1 MRLIEAVFPAS
12 KRDQVEN
19 AVEKH
24 KPTHVRFSE
33 TEEDDCAVMRA
44 LFVEEGAQGLVDAL
58 QEICGDEN
66 DWRIIVLPVEA
77 TAPKPEDSEDKQDD
91 KEKNNGPKN
100 VALREEI
107 YNDVSDGAKLS
118 LDFFVLTFASAIVAA
133 LGLNANNIAAVIG
146 AMVIAPLLGPIL
158 AFSLGAALGDFK
170 LLLRAGRNAVA
181 GLAVGFA
188 TAALIG
194 FWFGVNMESQE
205 LTSRTVA
212 GLDSVVLALAAGVAA
227 ALSIVAGISSAL
239 VGVMVAV
246 ALLPPAAAAGL
257 FLGAGDFG
265 YFGRSVLLLMVNIV
279 CIMLAAQG
287 VYIWKGVRPRTW
299 FEKQSAA
306 KALRLNLIVL
316 ASLLA
321 LLVGIIIFAPVG
333 SMPDAAGATGAAD

>member
-12 KRDQVEN
+12 KRDQVEK
-19 AVEKH
+19 AVEEH
-24 KPTHVRFSE
+24 RPSHARFSA
-33 TEEDDCAVMRA
+33 TEEDDCAVLRA

-58 QEICGDEN
+58 QGICDNEKN
-66 DWRIIVLPVEA
+66 WRIIVLPVEA
-77 TAPKPEDSEDKQDD
+77 TAPKPDD
-91 KEKNNGPKN
+91 GEEKKEESNGPKN

-107 YNDVSDGAKLS
+107 YDDVADGAKLS

-158 AFSLGAALGDFK
+158 AISLGSALGDFN
-170 LLLRAGRNAVA
+170 LLSRAGRNAVA

-194 FWFGVNMESQE
+194 AFFGVNMESPE
-205 LTSRTVA
+205 LMSRTVA
-212 GLDSVVLALAAGVAA
+212 GIDSVVLALAAGVAA
-227 ALSIVAGISSAL
+227 ALSIVAGISATM

-257 FLGAGDFG
+257 FLGAGEFG
-265 YFGRSVLLLMVNIV
+265 YFGRALLLLMVNIV
-279 CIMLAAQG
+279 CIMLAAQA

-306 KALRLNLIVL
+306 KALRINLVVL
-316 ASLLA
+316 VVLLA
-321 LLVGIIIFAPVG
+321 MLVAIIVFAPTG
-333 SMPDAAGATGAAD
+333 SMPGVPGASD